1 MAKTLSDYLLMV
13 QKEYTY
19 KIKIAHAMD
28 DKDFERMERPL
39 VKYDVYD
46 VKSMTKTPIQKNPLD
61 FPNVSAS
68 EVYIIEI
75 VSLLPISTETLRW
88 ELSKSMHFHM
98 DYIHVRNENSPY
110 NEYEEK
116 MLKFQEETYMPK
128 MDDPFY
134 KTDMTGD
141 NTLYGDKYNEKM
153 VKELTDKTGIDMPME
168 KVSVDNKFKEA
179 IKTFKAEGIFTKV
192 KN

>member
-1 MAKTLSDYLLMV
+1 MQKTLSDYLLMV

-19 KIKIAHAMD
+19 KIKIAHSMD

-39 VKYDVYD
+39 LKYDIID
-46 VKSMTKTPIQKNPLD
+46 VKSMIKTPIQKNPLD
-61 FPNVSAS
+61 FPTVSAS

-75 VSLLPISTETLRW
+75 VSLIPISTETLRG
-88 ELSKSMHFHM
+88 ELAKALHFHM

-110 NEYEEK
+110 NEYEEN
-116 MLKFQEETYMPK
+116 MIKFQDETYMPK
-128 MDDPFY
+128 PA
-134 KTDMTGD
+134 KEATVPAP
-141 NTLYGDKYNEKM
+141 YGDDYNEKM
-153 VKELTDKTGIDMPME
+153 VKEITDKTGIDMPME

-179 IKTFKAEGIFTKV
+179 VKSLKAEGIFTKV